1 MSLIT
6 KIDHFIK
13 KIIFSMFWFFMDPL
27 EPERLYSQ
35 LIDQMDRN
43 LDANNPNRLIAPD
56 SFDVHVNNNEFIK
69 HAHSIKNLEESMQD
83 RLQRYVADMD
93 YELRRPKVTLEII
106 SSSTISKHKVEIRAR
121 FSSAEEAG
129 EPESENLFQLE
140 IIDGQGKGKTWQ
152 LQPGKTYNVGRVASA
167 DISLPYDNISKKQAT
182 LYFMPDA
189 KITIV
194 DEGSANGTFINNS
207 AEPLKG
213 SLEINVGD
221 KIKFCKI
228 DPVVMVL
235 TAR

>member
-1 MSLIT
+1 MSPIT

-93 YELRRPKVTLEII
+93 YELRRPRVTLEII

-121 FSSAEEAG
+121 FSSAEEVA
-129 EPESENLFQLE
+129 EPESDAPYQLE
-140 IIDGQGKGKTWQ
+140 IIAGQGKGKTWK
-152 LQPGKTYNVGRVASA
+152 LQQGKTYNVGRIASA
-167 DISLPYDNISKKQAT
+167 DICLPYDNISKKQAT
-182 LYFMPDA
+182 LYLMPDA

-207 AEPLKG
+207 EEPLKG
-213 SLEINVGD
+213 SLGIKVGD

-228 DPVVMVL
+228 NPVVMVL
-235 TAR
+235 TTG